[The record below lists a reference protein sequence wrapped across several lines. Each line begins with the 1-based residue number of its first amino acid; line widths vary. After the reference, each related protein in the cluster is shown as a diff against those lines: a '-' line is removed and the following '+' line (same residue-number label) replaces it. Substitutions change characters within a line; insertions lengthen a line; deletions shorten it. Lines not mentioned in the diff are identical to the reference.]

1 MAHVILNRVAVDE
14 AAAAIGIVDR
24 QGLIEH
30 LGMDISEP
38 ASPQLVSAIVT
49 RLSITMSMAFF
60 FVPDAIAAA
69 GPLV

>member
-1 MAHVILNRVAVDE
+1 MAYVILNRVAVDK

-38 ASPQLVSAIVT
+38 ASPQLVSTIVT
-49 RLSITMSMAFF
+49 RLSLTMSMAFF
-60 FVPDAIAAA
+60 YVADPGA
-69 GPLV
+69 GLLP